1 MKRRS
6 RLFSIA
12 VLACALLQAGYAAP
26 QVQTGGQRPAAQ
38 EGTKMNAES
47 KTATEQPFFCNLS
60 AMDADQR
67 KHHRELTERLRQS
80 VKEVRELADGYGF
93 RFPAETADIT
103 LVAEWVALERLCCP
117 FFTFQLEVGSDDKP
131 LWLRI
136 TGREGVKPFMQSE
149 FGIK

>member
-6 RLFSIA
+6 RLLSMA
-12 VLACALLQAGYAAP
+12 LLACALLQAGFAAP
-26 QVQTGGQRPAAQ
+26 QAPTGAQRPSAQ
-38 EGTKMNAES
+38 EGARMNAERQ
-47 KTATEQPFFCNLS
+47 TATEQPFFCNLS

-67 KHHRELTERLRQS
+67 KHHRELTERLRES

-93 RFPAETADIT
+93 RFAADTNSIR

-117 FFTFQLEVGSDDKP
+117 FFAFQLEVGSDNKP

>member
-6 RLFSIA
+6 RLFHIA
-12 VLACALLQAGYAAP
+12 VLACALWQAGFAAP
-26 QVQTGGQRPAAQ
+26 QNQSGAPHPTAQ
-38 EGTKMNAES
+38 EGAKMNAKS
-47 KTATEQPFFCNLS
+47 QAATEQPFFCNLS

-67 KHHRELTERLRQS
+67 KHHRELTERLR
-80 VKEVRELADGYGF
+80 
-93 RFPAETADIT
+93 
-103 LVAEWVALERLCCP
+103 CP
-117 FFTFQLEVGSDDKP
+117 FFAFQLEVGSDHQP

>member
-1 MKRRS
+1 
-6 RLFSIA
+6 
-12 VLACALLQAGYAAP
+12 
-26 QVQTGGQRPAAQ
+26 
-38 EGTKMNAES
+38 MNAKS
-47 KTATEQPFFCNLS
+47 QAATEQPFFCNLS

-80 VKEVRELADGYGF
+80 VKEVRELTDGYGF

-103 LVAEWVALERLCCP
+103 RVAEWVALERLCCP
-117 FFTFQLEVGSDDKP
+117 FFAFQLEVGSDHQP